1 MNEIA
6 CLSELRVPQSR
17 MEEISAFDGGRWE
30 LSTLPRPHPS
40 CQNKPVKMAD
50 CFAERACRRTEV
62 KSLNCHFNLL
72 IGTLSQITQLY
83 QFYWDLTKYIFS
95 FIPTSTALRS
105 LNFNP
110 RVLSDILDFQKVLV
124 KFHTKTLTN
133 PRTCQ
138 AGGTWRDL
146 WTANRWI
153 IIQVP
158 YHQLWD
164 LGRRGSEKL
173 FMKFGNE

>member
-72 IGTLSQITQLY
+72 KRNAEPNHSVIPVLLRFNEIY
-83 QFYWDLTKYIFS
+83 IQFYSNFHRAKILEFQPTRIVRHIGFPKSLGQIPHKNFDESEDLSSWRNLEGSVDCKPVDHHPSAISPTLGFGTKGI
-95 FIPTSTALRS
+95 
-105 LNFNP
+105 
-110 RVLSDILDFQKVLV
+110 
-124 KFHTKTLTN
+124 
-133 PRTCQ
+133 
-138 AGGTWRDL
+138 GE
-146 WTANRWI
+146 I
-153 IIQVP
+153 IHEI
-158 YHQLWD
+158 W
-164 LGRRGSEKL
+164 
-173 FMKFGNE
+173 